1 MSFNFVIV
9 LVTFIICDIPKI
21 KAQQQQAMN
30 CPNADLHFEKILGIR
45 PAGHHQKLLL
55 IQANATSTAPFVT
68 QDCLDKCRDNEECLS
83 FLLDY
88 KSNEC
93 YWYRREVQQEILEED
108 VVPDDGIAWFVRTCL
123 KVKNCANGWK
133 FERIPGAIL
142 IGNNTRKLPD
152 AMTRQQCQQRCLDED
167 EFICRSCKFRVMES
181 VGQQS
186 QTLGIC
192 VLSDTDRHLTPN
204 AYRVSSYSDEYF
216 ENQCA
221 NETNTK
227 DEFCSF
233 EEFDNAQLSHTDNIF
248 RNRTKLNCQNLCD
261 KTKFYHCRAY
271 SVIPEKDKQ
280 PGKEQK
286 FQCKLH
292 SEDSKVHG
300 PRLLIESEGAKY
312 YERVPCL
319 NITVN
324 CTDDHMT
331 VRFQPEVKYSGRI
344 YMQGFSENQECY
356 AEGAGHA
363 PVILKIPLTPQ
374 KCGIVKAKSSLNSTL
389 LSSTMILQYNALVQ
403 TQADRVIKVGCIF
416 GNESKVILGAGFNFS
431 QENPSSGS
439 ISVNSSTGTPPRVQ
453 LRVIDLSS
461 QNEVSDTQIGE
472 ELQLIIELEAS
483 GPYDI
488 WAGHLVAMTEN
499 GQDSILLLDDRGCPT
514 NLDVFPA
521 LTRITTN
528 DTVQL
533 VSTFQAFKFSS
544 SNVIRFSVMVQFCVD
559 RCPQMDCGISLTT
572 IRKRDIEND
581 VNTTEIARVSTDDQK
596 KKKVVHEMPLEFVI
610 VVRNGKLTADKL
622 VYGENNKILVA
633 GYDYVTNE
641 VCLDYFLIIALIITW
656 IIIQIIFLA
665 SGIALIRKYKK
676 HYQRQNVSESLE
688 DLQKTF
694 QYGNVG
700 SDNRRVHFLLSVNG
714 QVFASSS
721 TCFLISFVMSICRCK
736 LYKFSVFRF
745 RCLSMSLITPSCN

>member
-9 LVTFIICDIPKI
+9 LVSFVICDITYI
-21 KAQQQQAMN
+21 KAQQQQTNN
-30 CPNADLHFEKILGIR
+30 CPSADLHFEKILGIR
-45 PAGHHQKLLL
+45 PASHHQKLLL
-55 IQANATSTAPFVT
+55 LQSNSTTAPLVT
-68 QDCLDKCRDNEECLS
+68 KNCLDKCRDNEECLS

-88 KSNEC
+88 KINEC
-93 YWYRREVQQEILEED
+93 YWYRRQVQEEISEDEVL
-108 VVPDDGIAWFVRTCL
+108 PDDGIAWFVRTCL
-123 KVKNCANGWK
+123 KVQNCSNGWK
-133 FERIPGAIL
+133 FERISGATL
-142 IGNNTRKLPD
+142 IGNNTRKLPE
-152 AMTRQQCQQRCLDED
+152 AITRQQCQQRCINED
-167 EFICRSCKFRVMES
+167 QFKCRSCKFRVMES
-181 VGQQS
+181 TGHPS
-186 QTLGIC
+186 RTLGIC
-192 VLSDTDRHLTPN
+192 ILSDTDRHITPN
-204 AYRVSSYSDEYF
+204 AYRVSSYTDEYF
-216 ENQCA
+216 ENQCIEGA
-221 NETNTK
+221 NTK
-227 DEFCSF
+227 DEFCSY
-233 EEFDNAQLSHTDNIF
+233 EEFDNVQLSHVDNIF
-248 RNRTKLNCQNLCD
+248 PNRTKRDCQNLCD
-261 KTKFYHCRAY
+261 KMDFYHCRAY
-271 SVIPEKDKQ
+271 SVKLEKGKQ
-280 PGKEQK
+280 LGKEQK
-286 FQCKLH
+286 FLCNLH

-300 PRLLIESEGAKY
+300 PRLLVESEGAKY

-331 VRFQPEVKYSGRI
+331 IRFQPEMKYSGRI
-344 YMQGFSENQECY
+344 YMQGYSENQECY
-356 AEGAGHA
+356 AEGSGHA
-363 PVILKIPLTPQ
+363 AVILKIPLTPQ

-416 GNESKVILGAGFNFS
+416 GNESKIILGAGFNFS

-439 ISVNSSTGTPPRVQ
+439 VSVNSSLGTPPRVQ

-472 ELQLIIELEAS
+472 ELQLIIELESS

-528 DTVQL
+528 DSVQL

-544 SNVIRFSVMVQFCVD
+544 SNVIRFSVMVQFCVE
-559 RCPQMDCGISLTT
+559 RCPQMDCGISLAT
-572 IRKRDIEND
+572 IRKRDIEYNVD
-581 VNTTEIARVSTDDQK
+581 TTNSTEIARVSTDEPK
-596 KKKVVHEMPLEFVI
+596 KKKVVHEMPLEFAF

-656 IIIQIIFLA
+656 ILIQIIFLA

-676 HYQRQNVSESLE
+676 QYERQNLNESLE
-688 DLQKTF
+688 DLHKNF
-694 QYGNVG
+694 QYGNMSAMG
-700 SDNRRVHFLLSVNG
+700 IDNRRVHFLEE
-714 QVFASSS
+714 
-721 TCFLISFVMSICRCK
+721 
-736 LYKFSVFRF
+736 
-745 RCLSMSLITPSCN
+745 